1 MTVLNSFLSTPNVS
15 STDRIDFMEHSN
27 SSDAW
32 DWIYT
37 DDFKFYLIENGY
49 ISNYSIAMTP
59 HDGGHLNCSCCQLE
73 PIKNTI
79 IKRRTV

>member
-37 DDFKFYLIENGY
+37 NDFKFYLIENGY
-49 ISNYSIAMTP
+49 ISNYSIVMTP
-59 HDGGHLNCSCCQLE
+59 HDDGHLICDCCQLE
-73 PIKNTI
+73 SIKKAI

>member
-27 SSDAW
+27 SSDCW

-37 DDFKFYLIENGY
+37 NDFKFNQNVHKKKCITNLFDIL
-49 ISNYSIAMTP
+49 YS
-59 HDGGHLNCSCCQLE
+59 E
-73 PIKNTI
+73 
-79 IKRRTV
+79 